1 MLKIWLTRKEE
12 QMNTN
17 KLKAFGVD
25 VKPTFLV
32 LDVSNLLYRSFYAN
46 KDLDDITTAGLAHHQ
61 ALALLNKYYRKYRP
75 DKLFMTFDR
84 PNWRK
89 IYTLSDQC
97 VSGRVYKGH
106 RRQNMTPAEQAKY
119 AKFCSHL
126 KEFEL
131 LMTEHT
137 SVICLASDGVNGRG
151 LEADDLM
158 AGVVQEYNTTHDIVI
173 VSSDKDLMQ
182 LLRYDNVT
190 LIDPAT
196 DEKRTLDKHDNNADF
211 FMFEKCIRGDMGDNV
226 GSALPRV
233 RSTKIKLAFDDTY
246 EREKMMHT
254 TWKDQEGKEFQ
265 VQTLYNENKLLMD
278 LSCQPDDI
286 KALIKSTIENAI
298 ADPGKYSHFHFLR
311 FCGKYDLKRVSDQV
325 EQFVPMLS
333 L

>member
-1 MLKIWLTRKEE
+1 MT
-12 QMNTN
+12 TSN
-17 KLKAFGVD
+17 KLKSFGLD
-25 VKPTFLV
+25 MKPTFLV

-46 KDLDDITTAGLAHHQ
+46 READDVTIAGLAHHQ
-61 ALALLNKYYRKYRP
+61 ALALLNKYYRKFRP

-89 IYTLSDQC
+89 IYTLSSDC
-97 VSGRVYKGH
+97 YSGRVYKGH
-106 RRQNMTPAEQAKY
+106 RRQNMTPAEQVKY
-119 AKFCSHL
+119 AKFCTHL
-126 KEFEL
+126 REFEM

-137 SVICLASDGVNGRG
+137 SVVCLMSEGEDNRG

-158 AGVVQEYNTTHDIVI
+158 AGVVQNYNHSHNIVI
-173 VSSDKDLMQ
+173 VSADKDLMQ
-182 LLRYDNVT
+182 LLRYKNVT
-190 LIDPAT
+190 LLDPAT
-196 DEKRTLDKHDNNADF
+196 DKERTLVDHNDDADY

-233 RSTKIKLAFDDTY
+233 RSTKIKIAYDDTY

-254 TWKDQEGKEFQ
+254 TWTDQEGKEFS
-265 VQTLYNENKLLMD
+265 VQKLFNENKLLMD
-278 LSCQPDDI
+278 LSAQPEDI
-286 KALIKSTIENAI
+286 KQLINTTIEKAI
-298 ADPGKYSHFHFLR
+298 KDPGKYSHFHFLR